1 MLNNG
6 KSLSVEWRDES
17 WKLDEVFVE
26 SRQIRKMRELIRF
39 VSTNFV
45 RLIQNRV
52 ALLEDDRCC

>member
-17 WKLDEVFVE
+17 WKLDEGFVE
-26 SRQIRKMRELIRF
+26 NRQIRKMRELIRF

-45 RLIQNRV
+45 RHIQNRV
-52 ALLEDDRCC
+52 ALLEDDRC